1 MIRRW
6 TPPASVHVHD
16 LRIGEGPIVGEE
28 RIEINVV
35 EVHARACSSRHRHL
49 HD

>member
-1 MIRRW
+1 M
-6 TPPASVHVHD
+6 TTFGAGHD

-35 EVHARACSSRHRHL
+35 EVHSWPQPQESA
-49 HD
+49 